1 MIQEN
6 YKILKGEYPK
16 SIILIKSG
24 NFYVAIND
32 DAIIMNLIF
41 NYKIKQLPT
50 YMRIGFPVSTLN
62 KITKVLT
69 EKEINYIIFKN
80 GKINPVKFNHNNYN
94 NYIEKVLDYELAQ
107 TKIKYIMQ
115 ELDKHKLNHKIID
128 VLNEM
133 ERALCKINY

>member
-6 YKILKGEYPK
+6 YKILKGKYPK

-41 NYKIKQLPT
+41 DYKIKELPN
-50 YMRIGFPVSTLN
+50 YMRIGFPVPTLN

-69 EKEINYIIFKN
+69 EKEINYILFKN
-80 GKINPVKFNHNNYN
+80 GEINPVKFNHNNYN
-94 NYIEKVLDYELAQ
+94 KYIDKILDYELAQ

-115 ELDKHKLNHKIID
+115 ELDKYKLNHKIID